1 MVSRNEIFPEIPSDP
16 GRLDGEIFGSSERAP
31 EQRVALSVDG
41 DRSTPGEPR
50 GPKGLEPFYLF
61 FS

>member
-41 DRSTPGEPR
+41 DRSTPGGPR